1 MLPLATPCGVERM
14 RDRVKKRAASKWAF
28 VTAING
34 GDRLRGSGPAV
45 PVSMPES
52 DGSGSQQFFP
62 FPK

>member
-1 MLPLATPCGVERM
+1 M

-34 GDRLRGSGPAV
+34 GRLRRVSPDGPAV

-52 DGSGSQQFFP
+52 DGNGGQQFFP